1 VAVWAVRRA
10 ITTPP
15 TSVIAGTVVVRAREE
30 GADMQHDRP
39 GSRPEEGGEQQIGG
53 NAELHSQIRLLEDE
67 VALLRRKLN
76 ESPQQVRLL
85 EKRLAEASERV
96 SQLTERNAKLTETL
110 KEARGQL
117 MALREEVDRL
127 AQPPSGYG
135 VFLGRYEDGT
145 VDVFTSGRK
154 MRVAVS
160 PNVETEELRLGQ
172 SVRLNEALTVVEA
185 GAFEQTGEVC
195 TFRELLPITE
205 AGQSA
210 RALVLGHT
218 DEERVVWLTDPLLDT
233 GLKAGDS
240 LLVDSKA
247 GYAYD
252 VVPKAEVEDLVLEEV
267 PDVGYNDIGGL
278 GNQIEQIRDA
288 VELPFL
294 HSDLYVEYQLRPPKG
309 VLLYGPPGC
318 GKTLIAKAV
327 ANSLA
332 KKVASARG
340 DEDGQAKSYFLNI
353 KGPELLNKFVGETER
368 HIRMIFQ
375 RAREKASEGT
385 PVIVFFDEMDSIFR
399 TRGSG
404 VSSDVETTIV
414 PQLLS
419 EIDGVE
425 GLENVIVIGASNR
438 EDMIDPAILRPGRLD
453 VKIKI
458 ERPDAESAKDIFSKY
473 LTKELPIHEEDL
485 KEFAGD
491 QRSCVEAMIQTTV
504 ERMYAETDEN
514 RFLEVTYANGDKEVL
529 YFKDFNSGAMIQ
541 NIVDRAKKAAIKS
554 VLETGQP
561 GLRVQHLQDA
571 IIDEFAE
578 NEDLPNTTNPD
589 DWARI
594 SGKKGERIVYIRT
607 LVSGKNQESGRAIDT
622 ATNTGQYL

>member
-1 VAVWAVRRA
+1 
-10 ITTPP
+10 
-15 TSVIAGTVVVRAREE
+15 
-30 GADMQHDRP
+30 MQHDRP
-39 GSRPEEGGEQQIGG
+39 GSRPEEGGEQFSDGN
-53 NAELHSQIRLLEDE
+53 NAELRNQIRVLEDE
-67 VALLRRKLN
+67 VALLRRRLN
-76 ESPQQVRLL
+76 ESPQQARLL

-117 MALREEVDRL
+117 TALREEVDRL

-135 VFLGRYEDGT
+135 VFLRRFEDET
-145 VDVFTSGRK
+145 VDVFTSGRR

-160 PNVETEELRLGQ
+160 PNVDGEELKLGQ

-185 GAFEQTGEVC
+185 GTFEQTGEVC
-195 TFRELLPITE
+195 TFRELLPADSAQI
-205 AGQSA
+205 A

-218 DEERVVWLTDPLLDT
+218 DEERVVWLTEGMAES
-233 GLKAGDS
+233 GLKSGDS

-267 PDVGYNDIGGL
+267 PDVRYEDVGGL
-278 GNQIEQIRDA
+278 GSQIEQIRDA

-294 HSDLYVEYQLRPPKG
+294 HSELYVKYQLAPPKG

-332 KKVASARG
+332 KQVASDLG
-340 DEDGQAKSYFLNI
+340 DEDGRAKSYFLNI

-368 HIRMIFQ
+368 HIRLIFQ

-404 VSSDVETTIV
+404 VSSDVENTIV

-473 LTKELPIHEEDL
+473 LTDELPIHEEDL

-491 QRSCVEAMIQTTV
+491 RTACVDGMIQATV
-504 ERMYAETDEN
+504 ERMYAESDEN

-554 VLETGQP
+554 VLETQQP

>member
-1 VAVWAVRRA
+1 MTGFDSSEEADRDASPADGYRQTPAQLTAQIRVLNDEIAQLRRRLA
-10 ITTPP
+10 ITP
-15 TSVIAGTVVVRAREE
+15 TDT
-30 GADMQHDRP
+30 RP
-39 GSRPEEGGEQQIGG
+39 
-53 NAELHSQIRLLEDE
+53 LE
-67 VALLRRKLN
+67 R
-76 ESPQQVRLL
+76 
-85 EKRLAEASERV
+85 
-96 SQLTERNAKLTETL
+96 QLTESANRINALSERNEKLVVTL
-110 KEARGQL
+110 RDARAQL
-117 MALREEVDRL
+117 LQLKEEVDRL

-135 VFLGRYEDGT
+135 VFVSVGPEGT
-145 VDVFTSGRK
+145 VEVFTGGRR
-154 MRVAVS
+154 MRLAVS
-160 PNVETEELRLGQ
+160 PTVDIDTLQRGQ
-172 SVRLNEALTVVEA
+172 QLRLNEALTVVEA
-185 GAFEQTGEVC
+185 AQFDVIGEVC
-195 TFRELLPITE
+195 ALREVL
-205 AGQSA
+205 GGD
-210 RALVLGHT
+210 RALVVGHA
-218 DEERVVWLTDPLLDT
+218 DEERVVHLAAPLLEQP
-233 GLKAGDS
+233 LKPGDS

-247 GYAYD
+247 GYAYER
-252 VVPKAEVEDLVLEEV
+252 VPKSEVEDLVLEEV
-267 PDVGYNDIGGL
+267 PDVAYEDIGGL
-278 GNQIEQIRDA
+278 SRQIEQIRDA

-294 HSDLYVEYQLRPPKG
+294 HADLFREYQLRPPKG

-332 KKVASARG
+332 KKVAALRG
-340 DEDGQAKSYFLNI
+340 EETVTSYFLNI
-353 KGPELLNKFVGETER
+353 KGPELLNKYVGETER
-368 HIRMIFQ
+368 TIRLIFQ

-385 PVIVFFDEMDSIFR
+385 PVIVFFDEMDSVFR
-399 TRGSG
+399 TRGTG

-458 ERPDAESAKDIFSKY
+458 ERPDAEAARDIFGKY
-473 LTKELPIHEEDL
+473 LVDQLPIHPEDL
-485 KEFAGD
+485 AEFGGDRSACLAG
-491 QRSCVEAMIQTTV
+491 MIQHTV
-504 ERMYAETDEN
+504 ERMYGETDEN

-554 VLETGQP
+554 RIETGIN
-561 GLRVQHLQDA
+561 GLRVSQLLDA
-571 IIDEFAE
+571 IADEFAE

-607 LVSGKNQESGRAIDT
+607 LVSGKQSEGSRAIDT
-622 ATNTGQYL
+622 ASNTGQYL